1 MWSKKYSLARPKW
14 RMTQALQRDASWFKA
29 RWRAEMRPFK
39 RKYPRGGRRSKEHC
53 VVAFNKQSAKA
64 IFRKTLTQATWPVT

>member
-1 MWSKKYSLARPKW
+1 
-14 RMTQALQRDASWFKA
+14 
-29 RWRAEMRPFK
+29 MRPFK